1 VHTNG
6 IFQKERIYNKNE
18 GMLKTEGEKKMSER
32 VMTELPDAIMKEIAR
47 WAEEEGM
54 DKSML
59 LTKIIEEGIKAW
71 KMNKALEMYK
81 AQKVTLWRAAELA
94 GVSLAEMLEELPR
107 RKIVF
112 Q

>member
-1 VHTNG
+1 
-6 IFQKERIYNKNE
+6 
-18 GMLKTEGEKKMSER
+18 MSEK
-32 VMTELPDAIMKEIAR
+32 VMTELPDVIMKEISR

-54 DKSML
+54 DKSVL
-59 LTKIIEEGIKAW
+59 LRKIIEEGMKGW

-81 AQKVTLWRAAELA
+81 ARRVTLWRAAEIA

-112 Q
+112 QYDLDDLREDLGYARSE